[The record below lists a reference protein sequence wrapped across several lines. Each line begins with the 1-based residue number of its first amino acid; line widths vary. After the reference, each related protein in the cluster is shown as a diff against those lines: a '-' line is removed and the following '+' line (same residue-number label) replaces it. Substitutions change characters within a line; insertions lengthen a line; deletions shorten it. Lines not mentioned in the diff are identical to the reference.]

1 MNWIAKGWW
10 WFLDYL
16 WALRGQWRGVLRRR
30 APERFGDG
38 DPALSTV
45 VLIPGVYERWVF
57 LAPLA
62 DYLNERGYRILTL
75 PALRDNR
82 MPVLAAAEATAAAL
96 IVDAQNS
103 DAERRY
109 VLLGHSKGG
118 LIGKLL
124 LSGALPPGAAE
135 LAPIVGLVAIA
146 TPFAGSRYARRLP
159 SRTLRGLSPV
169 DDTIRML
176 AEKAEVNARV
186 VAIQPRFD
194 PHIPGDRSLL
204 GAENVVLRASGHFR
218 ILGRPETFRVVREA
232 IERLAGGED
241 QRCSP

>member
-1 MNWIAKGWW
+1 MNWVAKGWW

-16 WALRGQWRGVLRRR
+16 WALRGQWRGLLRPR
-30 APERFGDG
+30 APHRFGEG
-38 DPALSTV
+38 DPALPTV
-45 VLIPGVYERWVF
+45 VLIPGVYERWSF
-57 LAPLA
+57 LAPVA
-62 DYLNERGYRILTL
+62 DHLNERGHRILTL
-75 PALRDNR
+75 PGLRDNR
-82 MPVLAAAEATAAAL
+82 MPVLDAAEASAAAL
-96 IVDAQNS
+96 IVDAQRS

-124 LSGALPPGAAE
+124 LGGTMHSGTMPPI
-135 LAPIVGLVAIA
+135 LGLVAIA
-146 TPFAGSRYARRLP
+146 TPFTGSRYARRLP

-176 AEKAEVNARV
+176 ARNAEINARV

-194 PHIPGDRSLL
+194 PHIPGDRSLP

-218 ILGRPETFRVVREA
+218 ILGRPETFRVVHEA
-232 IERLAGGED
+232 IERLAGGAGGPAR
-241 QRCSP
+241 Q

>member
-1 MNWIAKGWW
+1 MNWVAKGWW

-16 WALRGQWRGVLRRR
+16 WALRGQWRGVLRRK
-30 APERFGDG
+30 APRRFAEG
-38 DPALSTV
+38 DPVLPTV
-45 VLIPGVYERWVF
+45 VLLPGVYERWVF

-62 DYLNERGYRILTL
+62 DYLNERGHRILTL
-75 PALRDNR
+75 PTLRDNR
-82 MPVLAAAEATAAAL
+82 MPVPDAAGASAAAVIA
-96 IVDAQNS
+96 DAQNS
-103 DAERRY
+103 DVERRY

-124 LSGALPPGAAE
+124 LSGALPPGATE
-135 LAPIVGLVAIA
+135 LPPIVGLVAIA

-176 AEKAEVNARV
+176 GENAEINARV

-194 PHIPGDRSLL
+194 PHIPGDRSLP
-204 GAENVVLRASGHFR
+204 GAENVVLQASGHFR

-232 IERLAGGED
+232 IEWLAGGAGKPA
-241 QRCSP
+241 RW

>member
-1 MNWIAKGWW
+1 MNWVAKGWW

-16 WALRGQWRGVLRRR
+16 WALRGQWRGVRRRR
-30 APERFGDG
+30 APRRFREG
-38 DPALSTV
+38 DPALPTV

-62 DYLNERGYRILTL
+62 EYLNERGHRILTL
-75 PALRDNR
+75 PTLRDNR
-82 MPVLAAAEATAAAL
+82 MPVLNAAEATAAAL
-96 IVDAQNS
+96 VADAQS
-103 DAERRY
+103 TDAERRY

-124 LSGALPPGAAE
+124 LTGTLLSGTTELP
-135 LAPIVGLVAIA
+135 PIVGLVAIA

-176 AEKAEVNARV
+176 AGNAEINARV
-186 VAIQPRFD
+186 VAIQPHFD

-232 IERLAGGED
+232 IERLAGGTGNPAR
-241 QRCSP
+241 Q